1 MPTCDHL
8 AEYEWLIMVLNHVGI
23 LNSLFLF
30 QTLENREQDFSK
42 EKKILKLCS
51 LANWF
56 QLNAGILIFFL
67 LLLRWMSDKW
77 IIIESSLPQEPKP

>member
-42 EKKILKLCS
+42 EKRILKLCS
-51 LANWF
+51 LAN
-56 QLNAGILIFFL
+56 
-67 LLLRWMSDKW
+67 
-77 IIIESSLPQEPKP
+77 